1 MTSVNTTVLI
11 VGGGPAGLL
20 AGMLLDKLGIDFLIV
35 ERRADLHQAPQAHV
49 ISSRSLEICRA
60 VGIDDAS
67 IRALGP
73 DPMKS
78 ASVRWVDRLLGR
90 DLGVFS
96 MAGDQEG
103 LVRMLTQSPTPYHQ
117 PEPGSV
123 RAGAVQPSCGN
134 CGRRQGEV
142 LASVGGLC

>member
-73 DPMKS
+73 DPMKAAS
-78 ASVRWVDRLLGR
+78 AVSYTH
-90 DLGVFS
+90 
-96 MAGDQEG
+96 
-103 LVRMLTQSPTPYHQ
+103 LTLPTMQ
-117 PEPGSV
+117 
-123 RAGAVQPSCGN
+123 
-134 CGRRQGEV
+134 
-142 LASVGGLC
+142 